1 MKKIFISDIKS
12 MKADQPIDS
21 FFSLAKK
28 AMKRTKTDKPYL
40 EITFAD
46 KSGKIEARAW
56 DDAEKLNAVA
66 DTGDVVRVKGQINE
80 YKDEKQIKVD
90 AIIKAPDSAYSYED
104 MVRVVE
110 NMDGI
115 MSRVMGYLDRV
126 ANPWIKSL
134 VKAFLEDKALME
146 RFASGA
152 GGKMWHNAYVGG
164 LAEHTYE
171 VMFICDKMCELYPEV
186 DRDTL
191 ILGAFLHDIGKIYEL
206 DEKKMD
212 YTIDGSLLGHIAI
225 GHKILS
231 MKISRIDGF
240 PRELAVRLEHIILS
254 HHGEY
259 EQQSPV
265 LPKTLEAT
273 VIYQADELVSQ
284 TNAIKEL
291 MLSNPREGRVWSDFI
306 AIKNRKYF
314 VKDQLRESWRTGE
327 TEARPQFGELF
338 G

>member
-1 MKKIFISDIKS
+1 
-12 MKADQPIDS
+12 
-21 FFSLAKK
+21 
-28 AMKRTKTDKPYL
+28 
-40 EITFAD
+40 
-46 KSGKIEARAW
+46 
-56 DDAEKLNAVA
+56 
-66 DTGDVVRVKGQINE
+66 
-80 YKDEKQIKVD
+80 
-90 AIIKAPDSAYSYED
+90 
-104 MVRVVE
+104 
-110 NMDGI
+110 
-115 MSRVMGYLDRV
+115 
-126 ANPWIKSL
+126 
-134 VKAFLEDKALME
+134 
-146 RFASGA
+146 
-152 GGKMWHNAYVGG
+152 
-164 LAEHTYE
+164 
-171 VMFICDKMCELYPEV
+171 MFICDKMCELYPEV

-231 MKISRIDGF
+231 MKISRIDDF